1 MLQEGGCVFSKVFGI
16 GLSGIDAY
24 EVSVEVDVSDGL
36 PAFVMVGVLAAEV
49 KEAQDRVRTA
59 LRNGFTLRPQ
69 KVTVNLSPAGVRKS
83 GTAFDLAIAAGVLGA
98 YGVIDCTAFQDVV
111 LLGEL
116 GLDGQVRP
124 VRGVLSMVMEA
135 KRCGKKICVVPQDNV
150 REGQIIPG
158 IQMIGIQC
166 VKELPE
172 LLRKRSQKDRRG
184 LTEILQESC
193 ESRQERYP
201 IDFKEVQG
209 QFLVRRATE
218 VAVSGRHHILYIG
231 SAGSGKTMIAERIP
245 TILPSASIE
254 EQLEISRIYSVCG
267 MLSREHPLM
276 RKRPFRSPHHSS
288 SIQALAGGGKYPV
301 PGELSL
307 ASGGVLFLD
316 ELPEFPRYAI
326 EILRE
331 PLESRKIVISRV
343 NGRYEFPADFILAA
357 AMNPCPCGYYNHPD
371 RPCLCSP
378 GAVQKYMN
386 RISGPLLDRID
397 IQIEIV
403 PVPFEK
409 ISEQQPSEPSIAIR
423 ERVIK
428 ARAIQERRFAAY
440 EGIYCNAQMNSK
452 LLHQYA
458 VPDASGL
465 SILKTAMQRL
475 CLSARAYDRILKVSR
490 TIADLDNSEH
500 IEVRH
505 LAEAIQYRSLD
516 RENWGM

>member
-1 MLQEGGCVFSKVFGI
+1 MFSKVFGI

-59 LRNGFTLRPQ
+59 LRNGGFTLRPQ

-158 IQMIGIQC
+158 IQMIGIQW

-193 ESRQERYP
+193 ESEQERYL

-357 AMNPCPCGYYNHPD
+357 AMNPCPCGFYPD
-371 RPCLCSP
+371 R
-378 GAVQKYMN
+378 N
-386 RISGPLLDRID
+386 RCHCTENQIHNYLGKVSKPIRDRID
-397 IQIEIV
+397 ICVEAAAVSYEELNSRKEQES
-403 PVPFEK
+403 
-409 ISEQQPSEPSIAIR
+409 SETIR
-423 ERVIK
+423 KRVERVRK
-428 ARAIQERRFAAY
+428 IQEERFRGT
-440 EGIYCNAQMNSK
+440 EIHFNGEM
-452 LLHQYA
+452 
-458 VPDASGL
+458 SGEMIRKFCVL
-465 SILKTAMQRL
+465 EKGEEAFFRELYQKKGF
-475 CLSARAYDRILKVSR
+475 SARGYGKVLKVAR
-490 TIADLDNSEH
+490 TIADMEGAELIGHS
-500 IEVRH
+500 H
-505 LAEAIQYRSLD
+505 LCEAIGYRSL
-516 RENWGM
+516 EEKYWNGN

>member
-1 MLQEGGCVFSKVFGI
+1 MFSKVFGI

-59 LRNGFTLRPQ
+59 LRNSDFALRSQ

-98 YGVIDCTAFQDVV
+98 YGLMDCAAFRDAV

-150 REGQIIPG
+150 REGQMIPG
-158 IQMIGIQC
+158 IQIIGIRS

-172 LLRKRSQKDRRG
+172 LLKEKTQRSGVGRITRP
-184 LTEILQESC
+184 QENW
-193 ESRQERYP
+193 EAEPETYP
-201 IDFKEVQG
+201 VDFKEVQG
-209 QFLVRRATE
+209 QLFVRRATE

-245 TILPSASIE
+245 TILPSGSIE

-276 RKRPFRSPHHSS
+276 RKRPFRSPHHSCS
-288 SIQALAGGGKYPV
+288 VQALAGGGKYPI

-316 ELPEFPRYAI
+316 ELPEFPRCAI
-326 EILRE
+326 ELLRE

-357 AMNPCPCGYYNHPD
+357 AMNPCPCGFYPD
-371 RPCLCSP
+371 R
-378 GAVQKYMN
+378 N
-386 RISGPLLDRID
+386 RCHCTDTQIRNYLGKVSKPIRDRID
-397 IQIEIV
+397 ICVEAAAV
-403 PVPFEK
+403 SYEELNSRK
-409 ISEQQPSEPSIAIR
+409 ERESSETIR
-423 ERVIK
+423 KRVERV
-428 ARAIQERRFAAY
+428 REIQEARFRGT
-440 EGIYCNAQMNSK
+440 GIHFNGEM
-452 LLHQYA
+452 
-458 VPDASGL
+458 SGEL
-465 SILKTAMQRL
+465 IRKFCVLEQGEEEFFRDLYQKRGF
-475 CLSARAYDRILKVSR
+475 SARGYGKVLKVAR
-490 TIADLDNSEH
+490 TIADMEGSEL
-500 IEVRH
+500 IRH
-505 LAEAIQYRSLD
+505 PHLCEAIGYRSL
-516 RENWGM
+516 EEKYWNGN

>member
-1 MLQEGGCVFSKVFGI
+1 MFSKVFGI

-59 LRNGFTLRPQ
+59 LRNGGFTLRPQ

-158 IQMIGIQC
+158 IQMIGIQW

-193 ESRQERYP
+193 ESEQERYP

-267 MLSREHPLM
+267 MAFQRTSPYAKTTISQSPTIPAASRHWPEGE
-276 RKRPFRSPHHSS
+276 
-288 SIQALAGGGKYPV
+288 SIPV

-357 AMNPCPCGYYNHPD
+357 AMNPCPCGFYPD
-371 RPCLCSP
+371 R
-378 GAVQKYMN
+378 N
-386 RISGPLLDRID
+386 RCHCTENQIHNYLGKVSKPIRDRID
-397 IQIEIV
+397 ICVEAAAVSYEELNSRKEQES
-403 PVPFEK
+403 
-409 ISEQQPSEPSIAIR
+409 SETIR
-423 ERVIK
+423 KRVERVRK
-428 ARAIQERRFAAY
+428 IQEERFQGT
-440 EGIYCNAQMNSK
+440 GI
-452 LLHQYA
+452 
-458 VPDASGL
+458 
-465 SILKTAMQRL
+465 
-475 CLSARAYDRILKVSR
+475 
-490 TIADLDNSEH
+490 
-500 IEVRH
+500 H
-505 LAEAIQYRSLD
+505 LMEK
-516 RENWGM
+516 